1 MSNKKTEPIDKATAT
16 IKKSTTT
23 DALKVSVTSSVAA
36 AMAQSTNWVA
46 ATGVQTTVN
55 TWSGVAVSIGANAT
69 VISGLRA
76 QLAVAEAKQ
85 EGLRR
90 DWTAARRQM
99 LSAVTVFCGGSADKV
114 TGFSL
119 DVVSYSRIGALAA
132 PTELAVNPGPV
143 AGEVA
148 SKWARGLAT
157 HGFLVQHATDPTNA
171 ATVSRPSPAP
181 SAASRSAG

>member
-1 MSNKKTEPIDKATAT
+1 
-16 IKKSTTT
+16 
-23 DALKVSVTSSVAA
+23 
-36 AMAQSTNWVA
+36 MAQSTNWVA

-171 ATVSRPSPAP
+171 ATVSQPVACTKRSFTLGGLTSGANVSLRVAAINPASPTGQSP
-181 SAASRSAG
+181 WSAWVTGNAR